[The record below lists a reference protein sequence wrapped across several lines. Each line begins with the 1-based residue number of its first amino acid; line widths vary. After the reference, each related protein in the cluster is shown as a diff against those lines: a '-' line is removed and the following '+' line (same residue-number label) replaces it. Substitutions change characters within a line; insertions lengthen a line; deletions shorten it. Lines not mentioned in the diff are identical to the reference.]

1 MTLLSRRDA
10 IGAALLLCST
20 RALMAQDTQPQPPD
34 TYASPAAADEWVKA
48 WADSKRS
55 LLGALNLFRFVDPT
69 YVLTKDIGWSPTPAQ
84 AAQYR
89 AVTVPSGFVTDFASI
104 PRAFWSVLRPDG
116 DYAYAAIIHDYLYW
130 TQPVP
135 RETADDI
142 LRFAMQD
149 LSVDSATVTVIYRGV
164 RLGGGRAWDENA
176 RLKGSGEK
184 RVLKRL
190 PEAPTVRWADWKQ
203 MPDVFL

>member
-1 MTLLSRRDA
+1 
-10 IGAALLLCST
+10 
-20 RALMAQDTQPQPPD
+20 
-34 TYASPAAADEWVKA
+34 
-48 WADSKRS
+48 
-55 LLGALNLFRFVDPT
+55 LGALNLFRFVDPT
-69 YVLTKDIGWSPTPAQ
+69 YVLTKDIGWSPIPAQ

-104 PRAFWSVLRPDG
+104 PRVFWSALRPDG

-190 PEAPTVRWADWKQ
+190 PETPTVRWTDWKQ